1 MKVLKE
7 ILENPWVAS
16 LVVFTIQILML
27 YMRTKNIAYTI
38 KHNIFGAIWTN
49 NAFAVAWL
57 FSTTIGLNSMI
68 SGQWQPIVAFLLG
81 GSLGTYWGVKKDKK
95 DLEKSK

>member
-16 LVVFTIQILML
+16 LVVFTVQILML
-27 YMRTKNIAYTI
+27 YVRTKNITYTI
-38 KHNIFGAIWTN
+38 KHDIFGAIWTN

-57 FSTTIGLNSMI
+57 FSTTIGLNSLI
-68 SGQWQPIVAFLLG
+68 SGQWQPILAFLLG
-81 GSLGTYWGVKKDKK
+81 GSLGTYWGIVKDKK
-95 DLEKSK
+95 DLDKQK

>member
-1 MKVLKE
+1 MSEIKE
-7 ILENPWVAS
+7 LLANPWHAAVII
-16 LVVFTIQILML
+16 FITQILML

-38 KHNIFGAIWTN
+38 KHDIFGAIWTN
-49 NAFAVAWL
+49 NAFAGAWL

-81 GSLGTYWGVKKDKK
+81 GSLGTYWGIIKDKK
-95 DLEKSK
+95 K